1 MWANRIPGD
10 FVLSQSIKA
19 LPLTIERFRKFG
31 DVLEATVA
39 QKQAMNSARF
49 ERFSDLASIDVGAGT
64 GGRPCVSIA
73 RCRTATAIPYRI
85 DMLERHPRG
94 SQSFMPLSYFRFY
107 VVVAPAGETVEQ
119 DTVEA
124 FVTNGRQ
131 GVNYHVGVW
140 HMPMIAM
147 QSGQEFLVLDRA
159 VDGGQDDSNCDE
171 LYLDEPILLEDPAA

>member
-1 MWANRIPGD
+1 
-10 FVLSQSIKA
+10 
-19 LPLTIERFRKFG
+19 
-31 DVLEATVA
+31 
-39 QKQAMNSARF
+39 
-49 ERFSDLASIDVGAGT
+49 
-64 GGRPCVSIA
+64 
-73 RCRTATAIPYRI
+73 
-85 DMLERHPRG
+85 MLERHPRG

-171 LYLDEPILLEDPAA
+171 LYLDEPILLKDPAA